1 MGESAWVS
9 FTLPV
14 SFDGYELWKTDGN
27 TFEEIKNIENPTGPG
42 LGSEV
47 KELTTYSGKIYFSA
61 IDDINGEELWVTD
74 GTEVGTQMLKDINP
88 TGDSYPDFF
97 AEYNGTLY
105 FSARDGS
112 NGYELWTTDGT
123 AAGTQMF
130 KDINPGSGAGF
141 FIDPAFT
148 EYNGKLYF
156 IAEDGSNG
164 EELWVTD
171 GTAAGTEKI
180 QPATTG
186 AFPLSYNPYLT
197 EFDGALYFSADYDS
211 HGNELWKLTA
221 PNLSVDDLTLEEV
234 KIYPNP
240 VNDLLQIQSDQEIV
254 GIALYSLTGQKLQTW
269 ENQDDINLSSYASG
283 IYFVKVETSVGIKTT
298 KIIKE

>member
-1 MGESAWVS
+1 
-9 FTLPV
+9 
-14 SFDGYELWKTDGN
+14 
-27 TFEEIKNIENPTGPG
+27 
-42 LGSEV
+42 
-47 KELTTYSGKIYFSA
+47 
-61 IDDINGEELWVTD
+61 
-74 GTEVGTQMLKDINP
+74 MLKDINP

-164 EELWVTD
+164 DELWVTD

-186 AFPLSYNPYLT
+186 AFLT
-197 EFDGALYFSADYDS
+197 IVYFYFKTIWLPIGL
-211 HGNELWKLTA
+211 HFGNNYIT
-221 PNLSVDDLTLEEV
+221 
-234 KIYPNP
+234 
-240 VNDLLQIQSDQEIV
+240 IQSDLDEHW
-254 GIALYSLTGQKLQTW
+254 LYGNEGYLGRHTC
-269 ENQDDINLSSYASG
+269 NL
-283 IYFVKVETSVGIKTT
+283 IF
-298 KIIKE
+298 